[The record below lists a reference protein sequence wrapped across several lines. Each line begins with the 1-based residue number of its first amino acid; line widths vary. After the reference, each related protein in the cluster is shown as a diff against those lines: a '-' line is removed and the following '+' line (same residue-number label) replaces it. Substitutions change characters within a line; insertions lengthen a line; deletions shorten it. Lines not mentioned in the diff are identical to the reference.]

1 MTLAK
6 NTRITGRERVELGR
20 HLRARYTDGASIR
33 ALVAET
39 GRSYGWV
46 HRLLTEVDT
55 PLRGR
60 GGNQRATRD

>member
-6 NTRITGRERVELGR
+6 NTRITGPQRLELGR
-20 HLRARYTDGASIR
+20 HLRARYEDGTSIR

-46 HRLLTEVDT
+46 HRLLTEART

-60 GGNQRATRD
+60 GGNQRATRN